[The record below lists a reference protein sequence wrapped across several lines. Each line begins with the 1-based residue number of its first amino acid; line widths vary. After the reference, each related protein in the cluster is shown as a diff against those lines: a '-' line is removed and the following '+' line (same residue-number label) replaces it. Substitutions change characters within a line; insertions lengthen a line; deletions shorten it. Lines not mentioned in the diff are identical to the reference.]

1 MVSPAF
7 LNFVNPNVLD
17 PRPMTNATSETL
29 KLETLSLFKAY
40 ADRPDINLRNRI
52 LEVNLGL
59 VRKEA
64 HHWAAQCGE
73 SFDDLLQVGCLGLI
87 RAIERFD
94 VSKGN
99 AFSSFAIP
107 YVRGEI
113 QHFLRDKGHCVRIPR
128 KWLELSRQAIAVQ
141 RDFRL
146 RCDRAPSDLEIAE
159 LLEVSLADWQE
170 AKLALQN
177 REPLSLD
184 VKVNG
189 DDDSQVNLGDC
200 LADHDFRSFQLSQED
215 QIRLQQA
222 LAQLEERT
230 RCILEF
236 VFLHDLTHRETAEEM
251 GVSVITVSRRIKKG
265 ISALKK
271 SLNTEIF

>member
-1 MVSPAF
+1 
-7 LNFVNPNVLD
+7 
-17 PRPMTNATSETL
+17 MTTAASEAL
-29 KLETLSLFKAY
+29 KLETLQLFKAY
-40 ADRPDINLRNRI
+40 ADSQDVELRNRI
-52 LEVNLGL
+52 MEVNLGL
-59 VRKEA
+59 VRREA
-64 HHWAAQCGE
+64 HHWTAQCSE
-73 SFDDLLQVGCLGLI
+73 SFDDLLQVGCIGLL

-94 VSKGN
+94 VAKGH

-141 RDFRL
+141 REFQLQYDRL
-146 RCDRAPSDLEIAE
+146 PSDLEISE
-159 LLEVSLADWQE
+159 LLQVPLSDWQE
-170 AKLALQN
+170 AKLAVQN

-189 DDDSQVNLGDC
+189 DDDTQVNLGDC
-200 LADHDFRSFQLSQED
+200 LADHDFRSFQLSPED

-230 RCILEF
+230 RRIVEF
-236 VFLHDLTHRETAEEM
+236 VFLHDLTHRETADEL

-265 ISALKK
+265 LQVLKN

>member
-1 MVSPAF
+1 
-7 LNFVNPNVLD
+7 
-17 PRPMTNATSETL
+17 MTKATSETL
-29 KLETLSLFKAY
+29 KLETLTLFKTY
-40 ADRPDINLRNRI
+40 ADCQDIDIRNQI

-73 SFDDLLQVGCLGLI
+73 NFDDLLQVGCLGLI

-94 VSKGN
+94 ISKGH

-128 KWLELSRQAIAVQ
+128 KWIELSRQAIAVQ
-141 RDFRL
+141 REFRL
-146 RCDRAPSDLEIAE
+146 QYDRSPSDLEIAE
-159 LLEVSLADWQE
+159 LLQVTLADWQA
-170 AKLALQN
+170 AKLAVQN

-184 VKVNG
+184 VKVAG
-189 DDDSQVNLGDC
+189 DDESQVNLGDC

-222 LAQLEERT
+222 LAQLEDRT
-230 RCILEF
+230 RHILEF
-236 VFLHDLTHRETAEEM
+236 VFLHDLTHRETAEQL
-251 GVSVITVSRRIKKG
+251 GVSVITVSRRLKKG
-265 ISALKK
+265 LQHLKET
-271 SLNTEIF
+271 LTTEIF